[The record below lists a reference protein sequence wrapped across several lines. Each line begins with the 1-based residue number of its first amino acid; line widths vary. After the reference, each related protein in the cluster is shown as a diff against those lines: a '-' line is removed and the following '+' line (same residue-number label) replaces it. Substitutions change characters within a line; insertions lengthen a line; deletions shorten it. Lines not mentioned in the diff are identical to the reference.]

1 MRFTEQTQIMTSTK
15 DIVRFLLGFQFVL
28 CPLIDSTI
36 YISNDKRIYD
46 SLAIWMCM
54 RYVLLFFFICTSTS
68 FTITKYG

>member
-46 SLAIWMCM
+46 SLAI
-54 RYVLLFFFICTSTS
+54 
-68 FTITKYG
+68 